1 MQTLILL
8 YVASGNI
15 SSKRR
20 QNIKL
25 YFFQLTVVNSYFS
38 LLWLVLLRKKQ
49 VQHKAKH
56 ETDESHTA
64 VCT

>member
-8 YVASGNI
+8 YVASDNI

-56 ETDESHTA
+56 ETDESRTA

>member
-56 ETDESHTA
+56 ETDESRTA